1 MPSGVDDRT
10 QVQLVSL
17 KAEAQLL
24 KEWMARRADVA
35 RRRRE
40 GPLQVLRE
48 RVAMLD
54 RELPRLEGEVQVL
67 EQDAVRPPRPPLVLV
82 MMGAVRGAGLC
93 VAAMTWVVGL
103 AVLTPGAPAEHP
115 LRLAAMLFV
124 VAVVALS
131 RR

>member
-40 GPLQVLRE
+40 GPVQALRE
-48 RVAMLD
+48 RVAMVE
-54 RELPRLEGEVQVL
+54 RELPRLAREVETL
-67 EQDAVRPPRPPLVLV
+67 EKDAVRRPQQPLALV
-82 MMGAVRGAGLC
+82 VMGAFRGAGLGL
-93 VAAMTWVVGL
+93 AAMTWVVGL
-103 AVLTPGAPAEHP
+103 TALTPGAPAEHP
-115 LRLAAMLFV
+115 LRLVAMLLV

>member
-1 MPSGVDDRT
+1 M
-10 QVQLVSL
+10 QVVSL

-40 GPLQVLRE
+40 GPVRALRE
-48 RVAMLD
+48 RVAMLE
-54 RELPRLEGEVQVL
+54 RELPRLEREVLTL
-67 EQDAVRPPRPPLVLV
+67 EKESTRRPRQPIALLAT
-82 MMGAVRGAGLC
+82 GAVRGAGLG
-93 VAAMTWVVGL
+93 VAALTWVVGMTAL
-103 AVLTPGAPAEHP
+103 SPRAVPDDPV
-115 LRLAAMLFV
+115 RLVAMLLV

>member
-17 KAEAQLL
+17 KAEAQVL

-40 GPLQVLRE
+40 GPVQVLRE
-48 RVAMLD
+48 RVAMVE
-54 RELPRLEGEVQVL
+54 RELPRLEGEVLTL
-67 EQDAVRPPRPPLVLV
+67 EKDTVRPPRPPLALV
-82 MMGAVRGAGLC
+82 MMGAVRGAGLG
-93 VAAMTWVVGL
+93 VAAMSWVVGL
-103 AVLTPGAPAEHP
+103 TVLMRGAPAEHP
-115 LRLAAMLFV
+115 LRLTAMLLV

>member
-1 MPSGVDDRT
+1 MPSRVDDRT

-40 GPLQVLRE
+40 GPLQALRD
-48 RVAMLD
+48 RVAMLE
-54 RELPRLEGEVQVL
+54 REVPRLEREVLTL
-67 EQDAVRPPRPPLVLV
+67 ETQAERPPQSPIARLTS
-82 MMGAVRGAGLC
+82 GALRGAGLG
-93 VAAMTWVVGL
+93 AAALTWVVGVT
-103 AVLTPGAPAEHP
+103 VLTPNAPAEDP
-115 LRLAAMLFV
+115 LRLATMVLV

>member
-1 MPSGVDDRT
+1 M
-10 QVQLVSL
+10 QLVSL

-40 GPLQVLRE
+40 GPLQALRD
-48 RVAMLD
+48 RVSMLE
-54 RELPRLEGEVQVL
+54 RELPRLEREVLALEKEAERRPQPPIALLTTGVL
-67 EQDAVRPPRPPLVLV
+67 
-82 MMGAVRGAGLC
+82 RGAGLG
-93 VAAMTWVVGL
+93 VAAVSWVVGL
-103 AVLTPGAPAEHP
+103 TALTPGAPAEHP
-115 LRLAAMLFV
+115 LRLAAMPLT

>member
-1 MPSGVDDRT
+1 M
-10 QVQLVSL
+10 QLVSL
-17 KAEAQLL
+17 KAEAQVL

-40 GPLQVLRE
+40 GPLRVLRE
-48 RVAMLD
+48 RVAMVE
-54 RELPRLEGEVQVL
+54 RELPRLEGEVQAL
-67 EQDAVRPPRPPLVLV
+67 EKDAVRRPPPPLALV
-82 MMGAVRGAGLC
+82 MMGVVRGAGLG

-103 AVLTPGAPAEHP
+103 TVLTPGAPAEHP
-115 LRLAAMLFV
+115 LRLTAMLLV

>member
-17 KAEAQLL
+17 KAAAQLL

-40 GPLQVLRE
+40 GPLQALRE
-48 RVAMLD
+48 RVAMVE
-54 RELPRLEGEVQVL
+54 RELPRLEREVLTL
-67 EQDAVRPPRPPLVLV
+67 EKDSMRRAPPPLSLV
-82 MMGAVRGAGLC
+82 MMGAVRGAGLAL
-93 VAAMTWVVGL
+93 AAMTWVVGL
-103 AVLTPGAPAEHP
+103 AVLTPVAPAEHP
-115 LRLAAMLFV
+115 LRLAAMLLV

>member
-1 MPSGVDDRT
+1 MSTGVDDRT

-40 GPLQVLRE
+40 GPLQALRG
-48 RVAMLD
+48 RVSMLE
-54 RELPRLEGEVQVL
+54 RELPRLEREVLTL
-67 EQDAVRPPRPPLVLV
+67 EKEAERRPRPPIALLTL
-82 MMGAVRGAGLC
+82 GALRGAGLGL
-93 VAAMTWVVGL
+93 AALAWVVGL
-103 AVLTPGAPAEHP
+103 TVLTPGAPAEHP
-115 LRLAAMLFV
+115 LRLAAMLLT

>member
-1 MPSGVDDRT
+1 MPSRVDDRT

-40 GPLQVLRE
+40 GPLQALRDRVSMLE
-48 RVAMLD
+48 REV
-54 RELPRLEGEVQVL
+54 PRLEDEVVTL
-67 EQDAVRPPRPPLVLV
+67 EHEAGRRPPPPIARLTRSMLQ
-82 MMGAVRGAGLC
+82 GAGLG
-93 VAAMTWVVGL
+93 AAALTWVVGVS
-103 AVLTPGAPAEHP
+103 VLTPTAPAEDP
-115 LRLAAMLFV
+115 LRLGAMLLV

>member
-24 KEWMARRADVA
+24 KEWMVRRADVA

-40 GPLQVLRE
+40 GPVQVLRE
-48 RVAMLD
+48 RVAMVE
-54 RELPRLEGEVQVL
+54 RELPRLEAEVVAL
-67 EQDAVRPPRPPLVLV
+67 EKAAARRPQPPLVLV
-82 MMGAVRGAGLC
+82 MMGALRGAGLG
-93 VAAMTWVVGL
+93 VAALAWVGGL
-103 AVLTPGAPAEHP
+103 TVLTPGAPAEHP
-115 LRLAAMLFV
+115 LRLAAMLLV

>member
-1 MPSGVDDRT
+1 M
-10 QVQLVSL
+10 QLVSL

-40 GPLQVLRE
+40 GPLQALRD
-48 RVAMLD
+48 RVSMLE
-54 RELPRLEGEVQVL
+54 RELPRLEREVLTL
-67 EQDAVRPPRPPLVLV
+67 EKEAERRPQPPIALLTT
-82 MMGAVRGAGLC
+82 GGLRGAGLG
-93 VAAMTWVVGL
+93 VAALTWVGGL
-103 AVLTPGAPAEHP
+103 TVLTPGGPVEHP
-115 LRLAAMLFV
+115 LRLAAMLLV

>member
-54 RELPRLEGEVQVL
+54 RELPRLEGEVVAL
-67 EQDAVRPPRPPLVLV
+67 EKDTVRRPQQPLALM
-82 MMGAVRGAGLC
+82 MMGALRGAGLG

-103 AVLTPGAPAEHP
+103 AVLTPVAPAEHP
-115 LRLAAMLFV
+115 LRLAAMLLV